1 MGNNHIPIQQLH
13 PRPVRG
19 LKKALTDAAGAEKTL
34 LESKSNPALSPS
46 SSLGWAQLTKVANR
60 GLGTLELIKI
70 YESGDNAKF
79 WKNYLEN
86 TMTEQDRKDFNAHK
100 IGTMKLQPFY
110 EKTMDDMVLAFFKRV
125 AGTVPNVPRAI
136 GTYPNLRT
144 TLSKLMLDNDTTT
157 YWTSSAGQTNGDWVG
172 VDMGK
177 VVPVEE
183 VLIHQGRNST
193 DDVDYFDN
201 VALEVSTDGRNWTA
215 LTESM
220 PRTYII
226 DWKGEPVD
234 ARFVRIARRDSKK
247 QNWAS
252 VRSFRVNP
260 VSAER
265 VGLNVTAADPMASL
279 LAFDGN
285 PMTSYAST
293 GDIAFDRVKGSKQAV
308 LMLDKVNSPV
318 QLVEYDNKGK
328 ETART
333 AIANPYT
340 TIDLKTKTTRMTLTG
355 TPVVYEIVQK

>member
-1 MGNNHIPIQQLH
+1 
-13 PRPVRG
+13 
-19 LKKALTDAAGAEKTL
+19 
-34 LESKSNPALSPS
+34 
-46 SSLGWAQLTKVANR
+46 
-60 GLGTLELIKI
+60 
-70 YESGDNAKF
+70 
-79 WKNYLEN
+79 
-86 TMTEQDRKDFNAHK
+86 
-100 IGTMKLQPFY
+100 
-110 EKTMDDMVLAFFKRV
+110 
-125 AGTVPNVPRAI
+125 
-136 GTYPNLRT
+136 
-144 TLSKLMLDNDTTT
+144 
-157 YWTSSAGQTNGDWVG
+157 
-172 VDMGK
+172 
-177 VVPVEE
+177 
-183 VLIHQGRNST
+183 
-193 DDVDYFDN
+193 
-201 VALEVSTDGRNWTA
+201 
-215 LTESM
+215 M

-260 VSAER
+260 VSAKR

-293 GDIAFDRVKGSKQAV
+293 GDIAFDRVKGAKQAV